1 MEWTRLWD
9 LVDIFHRKFF
19 KQDVV
24 FFMQTLKITCFE
36 YFLEKRKPSLSQ
48 NETFLQCQEVLFQQF
63 LSVLKFHIF
72 QYEMYLVILFACFRK
87 SVSKWNTWV
96 YTLTDCIFNVLPYLQ
111 CKMFLPTLEQQR
123 NSKSWKSSWA
133 EEKEEGGRQWRE
145 TQRKDLSKETGSMKI
160 HQG

>member
-1 MEWTRLWD
+1 M
-9 LVDIFHRKFF
+9 DIFHRKFF

-72 QYEMYLVILFACFRK
+72 QYEMYLVIFFACFRK
-87 SVSKWNTWV
+87 SVSK
-96 YTLTDCIFNVLPYLQ
+96 
-111 CKMFLPTLEQQR
+111 
-123 NSKSWKSSWA
+123 
-133 EEKEEGGRQWRE
+133 
-145 TQRKDLSKETGSMKI
+145 
-160 HQG
+160 